1 LTFFAYKRGTGAG
14 ANVYKTESRW
24 AEIPGALQR
33 FEYDTDGN
41 ITKDGVWEYRW
52 DAENRL
58 IEMKTD
64 TFALTGA
71 APLLNRRIEFRYD
84 YLHRRV
90 LKRFY
95 ENGSTVQTY
104 GRRFL
109 YDGWNLVAEYS
120 ETTAGVLD
128 TLKRSYT
135 WGLDIARSMTDA
147 GGVGALLQI
156 ADHSTGK
163 TYLPSYDGNG
173 NIVALFDSAATGG
186 DAGACVAIY
195 EYSPY
200 GEFLRCEG
208 AYAKE
213 NPFRFSTKFTDDETG
228 LVYYGRRYYSPSQG
242 RFLGRDP
249 IEEKGGLNLYGFV
262 SNDPIDHW
270 DLLGMEGSQY
280 ADGSGGFDDM
290 DAKIAGHLSDARIS
304 AVLMQNK
311 LNARADRAMEV
322 IVANQGLRPGQM
334 QIRSAA
340 EAREVLEFL
349 GIRTLTTGENGG
361 ADVLR
366 AKLAIWAMSDPD
378 TYQRNITRLNAVSLA
393 SSLILGAALPGF
405 RTSAPFVAITA
416 ADAATVQALNAAARV
431 GPGQFVGVAE
441 SMSARAAAYQTAHS
455 RINSKK
461 VLI

>member
-1 LTFFAYKRGTGAG
+1 
-14 ANVYKTESRW
+14 
-24 AEIPGALQR
+24 
-33 FEYDTDGN
+33 
-41 ITKDGVWEYRW
+41 
-52 DAENRL
+52 
-58 IEMKTD
+58 
-64 TFALTGA
+64 
-71 APLLNRRIEFRYD
+71 
-84 YLHRRV
+84 
-90 LKRFY
+90 
-95 ENGSTVQTY
+95 VQTY

-441 SMSARAAAYQTAHS
+441 SMSARAAAYQTQITGLPAGAAYLVNGVKFDGFANGVLQEAKGAGYAWAVTEQGVFRSTFRGADALAAQAQRQLTAAGPGANIQWTFAEEAAANATRALFES
-455 RINSKK
+455 RGITGIEIR
-461 VLI
+461 VVAPVVPGGGG